1 MYILTIK
8 NTGLFYVTEVSCE
21 CLKQRKEIM
30 ENYLANKRIQGLFR
44 KIEENLNWEKFL
56 RIETIH
62 HKNFDL
68 GGSVKLKDVVSMIEI
83 PKYFKQLY
91 LEKDHFG
98 LVKFFRVKVWEREEY
113 YFRFSEKQDVI
124 FEILQILAKTDD
136 EKTFQVSLQNLLNQ
150 KLIIASSIK
159 E

>member
-1 MYILTIK
+1 
-8 NTGLFYVTEVSCE
+8 
-21 CLKQRKEIM
+21 M

-56 RIETIH
+56 RIETID

-68 GGSVKLKDVVSMIEI
+68 GGSVKFKDVVSMIEI

-136 EKTFQVSLQNLLNQ
+136 EKTFQVSLQNLLN
-150 KLIIASSIK
+150 
-159 E
+159 